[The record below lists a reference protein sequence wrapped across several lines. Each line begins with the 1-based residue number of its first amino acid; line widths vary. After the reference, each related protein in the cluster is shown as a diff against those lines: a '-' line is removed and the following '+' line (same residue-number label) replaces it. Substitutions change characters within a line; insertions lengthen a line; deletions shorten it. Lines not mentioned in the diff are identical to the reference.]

1 MFYNSSDFKEITRQA
16 KEALSDGEARHSGG
30 MVVCSRDGMRLA
42 VESGGR
48 MSILRS
54 DTS

>member
-1 MFYNSSDFKEITRQA
+1 MFYKSSDFMEITRQA
-16 KEALSDGEARHSGG
+16 NKAFSDGETQHSGG

-48 MSILRS
+48 VSIVRS